1 MQPVRVA
8 VLISGGGTN
17 LQALMDAVDADKL
30 KIDICLVISSRK
42 DAYGI
47 KRAENAGIPVK
58 CLSEIHGQK
67 KSEEEIMLEWL
78 AEEKI
83 SLVVLAGFIRKIP
96 EAVVKAYENRIINVH
111 PSLIPAFAGAGYY
124 GEKVHQAVYRRGVK
138 LTGATVHFVNEGMD
152 EGPIIMQEAVKLTG
166 KESPEEI
173 SKKVLKI
180 EHQILPKA
188 VDLFVRRQLSVENGR
203 VIIKEEVM

>member
-1 MQPVRVA
+1 
-8 VLISGGGTN
+8 
-17 LQALMDAVDADKL
+17 
-30 KIDICLVISSRK
+30 
-42 DAYGI
+42 
-47 KRAENAGIPVK
+47 
-58 CLSEIHGQK
+58 
-67 KSEEEIMLEWL
+67 MLEWL
-78 AEEKI
+78 VEEKI
-83 SLVVLAGFIRKIP
+83 FLVVLAGFIRKIP
-96 EAVVKAYENRIINVH
+96 EAVVKVYENRIINVH

-173 SKKVLKI
+173 GKKVLKI

-188 VDLFVRRQLSVENGR
+188 VDLFVRRQLSVDNGR